1 MELPSSRPLLLV
13 DDEDGIRVVLSAL
26 LADMGYAVRV
36 AAGGEEALELF
47 RASRPAIVMTDI
59 KMPGMDGIGLL
70 RGIKALDPAAEVL
83 MLTGH
88 GDMELAVTS
97 LRLGA
102 GDFLNK
108 PVSEQALEV
117 ALDRAKER
125 IALRE
130 ALRRHTEEL
139 EALVAERTGELI
151 RTERFAAVGE
161 TAAGLAHAIKNI
173 AGALDGTMYV
183 LEKSLEL
190 GNREHLEEGWRMI
203 RSDIARLH
211 RLAVAMLELGRPV
224 RHNPHE
230 VEPVAVARNVLTLA
244 VSRAGEAGARLEL
257 LDDAGPGPVRM
268 PEEAVHQCLL
278 NLVLNALES
287 FDAFGAPGT
296 PAFILSKPSESNV
309 DSADTRQDLAN
320 TDTEAY
326 GCSPLER
333 PVGSALAAHIAS
345 GPGEWGEAAVQ
356 SAATGVAGSGTARLV
371 TVRITREGG
380 REGGS
385 FGEKRLCYRI
395 VDNGPGFPEATGER
409 PEQAFHSGKETGS
422 GIGLFAT
429 RKIAHE
435 IGAELRFAARPG
447 GGTECTLLLP
457 AESAS
462 V

>member
-1 MELPSSRPLLLV
+1 MESESVHIEKCCSRSLLLV
-13 DDEDGIRVVLSAL
+13 DDEDGIRIVLSAL

-36 AAGGEEALELF
+36 ASGGEEALELF
-47 RASRPAIVMTDI
+47 KASRPAIVMTDI

-70 RGIKALDPAAEVL
+70 REIKALDPAAEVL

-183 LEKSLEL
+183 LEKGLEL
-190 GNREHLEEGWRMI
+190 GKREYLEEGWQMI

-224 RHNPHE
+224 RHDPRE
-230 VEPVAVARNVLTLA
+230 ADPAAVARSVLALA
-244 VSRAGEAGARLEL
+244 ASRAGEADARLEL
-257 LDDAGPGPVRM
+257 ADEAASGPVYM

-287 FDAFGAPGT
+287 FDAPGLPGAAAGPGT
-296 PAFILSKPSESNV
+296 E
-309 DSADTRQDLAN
+309 
-320 TDTEAY
+320 
-326 GCSPLER
+326 
-333 PVGSALAAHIAS
+333 
-345 GPGEWGEAAVQ
+345 
-356 SAATGVAGSGTARLV
+356 RLV
-371 TVRITREGG
+371 TVRITLEGG
-380 REGGS
+380 REIGASGGR
-385 FGEKRLCYRI
+385 RLCYRV
-395 VDNGPGFPEATGER
+395 VDTGPGFPEAPGER
-409 PEQAFHSGKETGS
+409 PEQAFQSGKEAGS

-447 GGTECTLLLP
+447 GGTECALLLP
-457 AESAS
+457 PESS
-462 V
+462 